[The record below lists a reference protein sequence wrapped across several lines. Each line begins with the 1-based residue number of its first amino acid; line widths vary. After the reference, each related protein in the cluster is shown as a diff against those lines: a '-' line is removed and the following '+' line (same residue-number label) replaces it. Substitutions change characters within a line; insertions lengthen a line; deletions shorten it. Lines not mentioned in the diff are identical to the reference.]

1 VHIFVEF
8 LQTQSIF
15 YLFLI
20 FLIGLAVGS
29 FLNVVI
35 IRLPRMIERDWREE
49 CCNLLDVNP
58 ENTKQKEQ
66 FNLITPSSHCPF
78 CKQKIKIIENIP
90 LLSYLFLKGKC
101 SNCKEKISLR
111 YPIIE
116 FASAVSVCIVAHF
129 FGVSIQ
135 AFFAICLTW
144 ALIVLSVIDLD
155 TRYLPD
161 DITLPLLWLGIVLNI
176 FNIFTDINSSILGAV
191 FGYGILWIVYFVFKL
206 ITGKIGMGHG
216 DFKLLAVFGAWFGW
230 QNLAPIIILSS
241 ITAIL
246 VATFLIINKSYDK
259 NKGIPFGPY
268 LAFAGWISMIL
279 GPYIISVYLN
289 AVM

>member
-1 VHIFVEF
+1 MHIFVEF

-58 ENTKQKEQ
+58 EDTKQKEQ

>member
-1 VHIFVEF
+1 MHIFVEF

-116 FASAVSVCIVAHF
+116 FASAVSVCIA
-129 FGVSIQ
+129 VSYTH
-135 AFFAICLTW
+135 L
-144 ALIVLSVIDLD
+144 
-155 TRYLPD
+155 
-161 DITLPLLWLGIVLNI
+161 TLPTILLV
-176 FNIFTDINSSILGAV
+176 
-191 FGYGILWIVYFVFKL
+191 
-206 ITGKIGMGHG
+206 
-216 DFKLLAVFGAWFGW
+216 
-230 QNLAPIIILSS
+230 
-241 ITAIL
+241 
-246 VATFLIINKSYDK
+246 
-259 NKGIPFGPY
+259 
-268 LAFAGWISMIL
+268 
-279 GPYIISVYLN
+279 
-289 AVM
+289 